1 MTVTQRAFVI
11 DKPRPRVPDDTL
23 SQNHGGVAAISFTGA
38 CLQPVD
44 LGVSPTTFQLLCV
57 RVVSGTSSCSVAVI
71 YRPGSVA
78 VSTAF
83 YRELAD
89 VLDCLATYAEPV
101 SVVGDLNV
109 RLDRLDDSSA
119 VQLVDVLA
127 DRGLSNHVTTLT
139 HNLGGMLDVT
149 RDDLPTPAVDVID
162 IGLSDHHL
170 LQCSVPMSRL
180 PPVYRSVD
188 VRQWRLLDRDAFHAA
203 LSSSLLCNS
212 DAWSNNDADD
222 MALLY
227 EREVTLLLDRMV
239 PVRTVTCCQRP
250 STLTTTRNVEQ

>member
-1 MTVTQRAFVI
+1 
-11 DKPRPRVPDDTL
+11 
-23 SQNHGGVAAISFTGA
+23 
-38 CLQPVD
+38 
-44 LGVSPTTFQLLCV
+44 
-57 RVVSGTSSCSVAVI
+57 VSGTSSCSVAVI

-109 RLDRLDDSSA
+109 RLDRLDDSSS

-127 DRGLSNHVTTLT
+127 DRGLSNHVTTPT
-139 HNLGGMLDVT
+139 HNLGGMLDVVVT
-149 RDDLPTPAVDVID
+149 PDDLPTPSVDVID

-170 LQCSVPMSRL
+170 LQCSVPMSRP

-212 DAWSNNDADD
+212 NAWSNNDADD
-222 MALLY
+222 MALVY
-227 EREVTLLLDRMV
+227 TNAKSRRYSIGWSQCV
-239 PVRTVTCCQRP
+239 P
-250 STLTTTRNVEQ
+250 

>member
-1 MTVTQRAFVI
+1 M
-11 DKPRPRVPDDTL
+11 
-23 SQNHGGVAAISFTGA
+23 AALRRYR
-38 CLQPVD
+38 LQ
-44 LGVSPTTFQLLCV
+44 V
-57 RVVSGTSSCSVAVI
+57 RVSNQSTSVSHPQRSNCRASASCPARRRVSSPS
-71 YRPGSVA
+71 
-78 VSTAF
+78 STAARLRRCLDSF
-83 YRELAD
+83 LQRTSAD

-170 LQCSVPMSRL
+170 LQCSVPMSRP

-222 MALLY
+222 MALVY
-227 EREVTLLLDRMV
+227 EREITSILDRMAQCI
-239 PVRTVTCCQRP
+239 R
-250 STLTTTRNVEQ
+250 